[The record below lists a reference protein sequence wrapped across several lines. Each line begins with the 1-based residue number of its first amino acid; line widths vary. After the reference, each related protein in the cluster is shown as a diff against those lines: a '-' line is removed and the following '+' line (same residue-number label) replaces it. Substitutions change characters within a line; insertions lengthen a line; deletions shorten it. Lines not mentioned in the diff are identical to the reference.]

1 MPERKDV
8 PGERVVMTRWS
19 RLNAWLATLR
29 QDLRYAFRALR
40 HARGFAAWV
49 VSSLAIGMAVTIAAL
64 ALLSA
69 LMFEPFPG
77 VTEQQ
82 RLVRV
87 TVSHSCGGRLDCWS
101 RMASEADYA
110 ALRDG
115 LTGLEG
121 LAAYMPG
128 DLAVALPDARSMRG
142 LFASA
147 NYFDVLGVRAA
158 IGRTFTAADG
168 DTHAAVA
175 VIAHS
180 AWTRDF
186 GADPSVIGR
195 SIGVANDRVEIVGVA
210 APLFVGID
218 ARPGARGPDVWLPIW
233 LADRVLPAPAAGQQ
247 GRARYLNF
255 AGRLNERVD
264 VADVQAETEVLAQR
278 LAATRGHGSLKT
290 RGEARRVW
298 RTNPDNWHLGIL
310 ILLPIPIL
318 VLVIACV
325 NAANLMLA
333 RGSERQREIAI
344 RLAIGA
350 GRRRVVRQLLV
361 ESGVLA
367 LLATAVA
374 VPIAWSGLQL
384 ASNPLNMPIPMNG
397 IVLALA
403 VLTAGITTVAF
414 GLAPAV
420 RIAAQQPSIALGPV
434 GARSDAAP
442 RQSRL
447 RRGLVVAQV
456 ALSLALMATAGQLV
470 ATMRFQGGS
479 AGTPG
484 DRLLVARFDL
494 EPLKLPAAEVESFYR
509 RLLDGTSRLPGVEA
523 AGLARHSAVWTF
535 GRGAGPASIDVW
547 GPGDGPGQ
555 GRVVIGGYAG
565 GELLPAVG
573 LRVLHGRGFSDAD
586 RGRQPL
592 VAVVNQTFA
601 DQVAGVAVG
610 SVLRVAPRGSDYA
623 AARLVRV
630 VGIIE
635 PALEPR
641 FTPDGRPVPKVYLP
655 SPLEPEPALALYVRT
670 VAPAAALA
678 QPVRDLVTRFGPRV
692 PIMELGSLDE
702 LNERSFGTQFWL
714 ARVASFLGV
723 VGLLLATAG
732 LYGVSSYVVAMRAR
746 EIAIRMAV
754 GARPRRI
761 LSMVLGQSMR
771 VALIGLAAGGAAAV
785 VATRLIQAE
794 FHGIHGL
801 DHASFGGAIALFLAA
816 MLVASAIP
824 AARAARVDPVRNLKD
839 G

>member
-1 MPERKDV
+1 MPDRKDV
-8 PGERVVMTRWS
+8 PGRRVVTTRWS
-19 RLNAWLATLR
+19 RLRASLETLR

-49 VSSLAIGMAVTIAAL
+49 AGSLAIGMAVTIAAL

-77 VTEQQ
+77 VTEQH

-115 LTGLEG
+115 LTGLDG

-128 DLAVALPDARSMRG
+128 DLAVALPEARSMRG

-147 NYFDVLGVRAA
+147 NYFEVLGVRAA

-180 AWTRDF
+180 VWTRDF

-218 ARPGARGPDVWLPIW
+218 ARPGARGPEVWLPIW
-233 LADRVLPAPAAGQQ
+233 LADRVLPATAAGQE
-247 GRARYLNF
+247 RARALNF
-255 AGRLNERVD
+255 AGRLHGRVD
-264 VADVQAETEVLAQR
+264 VAHVQAEAEVLAQR

-420 RIAAQQPSIALGPV
+420 RIAGQQPSIALGPV
-434 GARSDAAP
+434 GARSDAVP

-456 ALSLALMATAGQLV
+456 ALSLALMATAWQLV

-494 EPLKLPAAEVESFYR
+494 EPLKLPAAEVESFYHQ
-509 RLLDGTSRLPGVEA
+509 LLDGASRLPGVEA

-535 GRGAGPASIDVW
+535 GRGAGPGSIDVW
-547 GPGDGPGQ
+547 GPADGPDQ
-555 GRVVIGGYAG
+555 GRAVIGGYAG

-586 RGRQPL
+586 RGRRPQ

-601 DQVAGVAVG
+601 DQVTGVAVG
-610 SVLRVAPRGSDYA
+610 SVLRVAPRGDGYA

-630 VGIIE
+630 AGIIE
-635 PALEPR
+635 PAREPR

-655 SPLEPEPALALYVRT
+655 SPLDAEPALALYVRT
-670 VAPAAALA
+670 SAPAVALA

-692 PIMELGSLDE
+692 PIMEIGSLDE

-732 LYGVSSYVVAMRAR
+732 LYGVSSYVVSMRSR

-771 VALIGLAAGGAAAV
+771 VALMGLAGGGGAAV

-794 FHGIHGL
+794 FHGIHGM

-816 MLVASAIP
+816 MLFASAIP
-824 AARAARVDPVRNLKD
+824 AARAARVDPVRNLQD